1 MSSQGEKPMANS
13 LFRVMSFFLA
23 LGQVFI
29 DVRKRLETS
38 GVAEGQT
45 VLDFACGPGY
55 WVIPAAKIVDEGGK
69 VYALDIH
76 PLAIQAVEKKARKE
90 NLANITTILSGRD
103 TGLPDESVDVILL
116 YDALHG
122 IGNKQALLEE
132 LHRVVKPEGVFSVWV
147 SSHDVSADDLLELA
161 RKSGLFSL
169 RERHGRLLN
178 FKKGWEDRAK

>member
-1 MSSQGEKPMANS
+1 MPVTLTEEVMQLKWYNCWGQVKRKEDKMSSQEEKPMANS

-38 GVAEGQT
+38 GIEEGQT
-45 VLDFACGPGY
+45 VLDFASGPGY

-90 NLANITTILSGRD
+90 NLANITTILSRRD

-122 IGNKQALLEE
+122 IGNKQAC
-132 LHRVVKPEGVFSVWV
+132 
-147 SSHDVSADDLLELA
+147 
-161 RKSGLFSL
+161 L
-169 RERHGRLLN
+169 RSYIES
-178 FKKGWEDRAK
+178 